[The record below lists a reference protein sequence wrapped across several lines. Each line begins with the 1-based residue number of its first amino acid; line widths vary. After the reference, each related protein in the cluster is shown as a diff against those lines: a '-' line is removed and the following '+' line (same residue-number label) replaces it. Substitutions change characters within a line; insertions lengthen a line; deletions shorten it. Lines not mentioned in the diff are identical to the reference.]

1 MKPDVVTKL
10 VKAYLNKLWDKR
22 GSPNNFK
29 YFFFKLFF
37 MSFLIKINIYRFIPS
52 QGGHPWISDFNHPHY
67 QAAFRALKNGKQFA
81 KAF

>member
-1 MKPDVVTKL
+1 
-10 VKAYLNKLWDKR
+10 
-22 GSPNNFK
+22 
-29 YFFFKLFF
+29 